1 MFFRPFMSATAPP
14 GPSPLSFLEP
24 AAPVAARRAGVWQV
38 RLLGGLE
45 ARNGEVVL
53 THFVS
58 HAIGALLARLAL
70 HPQRSHPRE
79 ELVELLWPGVAL
91 DVGRNRL
98 RNAISSLKRLL
109 EPPGVV
115 PGSVLAAD
123 RQSVKLAPM
132 ATRCDALEFERCV
145 REHRAE
151 EARALYRG
159 ELLPGFYD
167 DWIQDERTR
176 LAALLDRLVETPR
189 EPVPVVAMMAMR
201 DPVPRVEPVRAAAQP
216 AQPPVTPPP
225 RAEHRVFATPPTLPG
240 YLTNS
245 VGREAERAQLA
256 KLVGLHR
263 LVTLSGAG
271 GCGKTRMAVEVASAL
286 AQAAAG
292 IDAARATGFDS
303 TRFDT
308 IAFVALADC
317 TSAAQCAAQ
326 LRTSLHLPPS
336 AADPLEQAITML
348 AVGRPLLVLD
358 NFEQLV
364 QSGGLEIVETLL
376 ARLPALHLLVTSRR
390 VLGLAGEHE
399 LALVPLPQP
408 EADAGLEQVARNA
421 SVALFIDRA
430 RTVRPDFQVTARN
443 HEAVA
448 ALCRA
453 LEGLPLAI
461 ELAAS
466 RSRAFSP
473 ADMLAALSERFSLLA
488 RNSLRRGAPT
498 LRHDTLHGAIDW
510 SWQLLDARQQRFL
523 RALSVFRGGWSAA
536 SAQAV
541 CDEPRAHELLESLT
555 ADSLL
560 RSEVDAHGAM
570 RFYMLDMIRAFLR
583 DQLDSAQAT
592 ALRRQH
598 RAHYLAMAL
607 VWQARGALACDEAE
621 LPNFDEALRSAV
633 DDGQSELALTLA
645 LALRRHWESNGIGP
659 EPLALIERTLDQADP
674 SDSAWAGA
682 CIMTALLTLAAGR
695 GAHAQTLA
703 ERALAHVDQGVG
715 GGGAIERPALRAA
728 ALCALVRIKAH
739 RHLHAEGL
747 MPQLEEAMAL
757 AERSGVAEIAAQAL
771 SLMGMLVLYELK
783 DAARADA
790 LVAEA
795 HARYLAIGMVREASL
810 LRYERASC
818 LMELGRRADALAQ
831 AQQLE
836 RESAA
841 WGDRHHQLK
850 AINLQGVLYADMRR
864 WAEAIQAYRRC
875 AQLAWQSHNHYW
887 LGFALWNHGRN
898 LARLRQAEP
907 AALLMA
913 FSAAYWQRHFGAL
926 DATDNRYRRQVR
938 ALVCFQLGAERTATL
953 WSHGESLSL
962 AQAVA
967 LSAATLL
974 PGELPPG

>member
-1 MFFRPFMSATAPP
+1 MSATAPP
-14 GPSPLSFLEP
+14 SPSPLSFLEP
-24 AAPVAARRAGVWQV
+24 AGPGAARRAGVWQV
-38 RLLGGLE
+38 RVLGGLE
-45 ARNGEVVL
+45 ARNGDVVL
-53 THFVS
+53 THFIS

-145 REHRAE
+145 REHRVDDAS
-151 EARALYRG
+151 ALYRG

-167 DWIQDERTR
+167 DWVQEERTR
-176 LAALLDRLVETPR
+176 LAALLDRLALAPGAA
-189 EPVPVVAMMAMR
+189 PAAPGHPSPLVASGPSLLTER
-201 DPVPRVEPVRAAAQP
+201 GRA
-216 AQPPVTPPP
+216 PPPPSTPPP
-225 RAEHRVFATPPTLPG
+225 LFATQPALPG
-240 YLTNS
+240 YLTS
-245 VGREAERAQLA
+245 YVGREAERAQLA
-256 KLVGLHR
+256 ALVGVHR

-286 AQAAAG
+286 SQGAAG
-292 IDAARATGFDS
+292 GSHHTA
-303 TRFDT
+303 FDT

-336 AADPLEQAITML
+336 AANPLEQAITML

-364 QSGGLEIVETLL
+364 QSGGLEVVETLL
-376 ARLPALHLLVTSRR
+376 ASLPSLHLLVTSRR

-408 EADAGLEQVARNA
+408 EAHASLEQVARNA

-430 RTVRPDFQVTARN
+430 RNVRPDFQVTARN

-473 ADMLAALSERFSLLA
+473 ADMLAALAERFSLLA
-488 RNSLRRGAPT
+488 RNSARKASPT
-498 LRHDTLHGAIDW
+498 LRHDTLRGAIDW
-510 SWQLLDARQQRFL
+510 SWQLLDARQRRFL
-523 RALSVFRGGWSAA
+523 RALSVFRGGWSVA

-541 CDEPRAHELLESLT
+541 CDEPQAHELLESLT

-583 DQLDSAQAT
+583 DQLAPEQAM

-607 VWQARGALACDEAE
+607 AWQARGALGVDEAE

-659 EPLALIERTLDQADP
+659 EPLALIERTLDQVDP
-674 SDSAWAGA
+674 IDSAWAGA
-682 CIMTALLTLAAGR
+682 CIMTALLTLAAGH

-703 ERALAHVDQGVG
+703 ERALANVGRGDGV
-715 GGGAIERPALRAA
+715 IERPALRAA
-728 ALCALVRIKAH
+728 ALCALVRIKAN

-747 MPQLEEAMAL
+747 MPQLEEAVAL
-757 AERSGVAEIAAQAL
+757 AEQAGVAEIAAQAL
-771 SLMGMLVLYELK
+771 SLMGMLVLYEAK

-790 LVAEA
+790 LVVEA

-841 WGDRHHQLK
+841 LGDRHHQLK
-850 AINLQGVLYADMRR
+850 AINLQGVLYADLRR
-864 WAEAIQAYRRC
+864 WADAVQAYRRC

-898 LARLRQAEP
+898 LARLRQPEP

-926 DATDNRYRRQVR
+926 DGADNRYRRQVR
-938 ALVCFQLGAERTATL
+938 ALVRFQLGEERTAAL
-953 WSHGESLSL
+953 WSRGEGLSL

-967 LSAATLL
+967 LSTATLQ
-974 PGELPPG
+974 GSASA

>member
-1 MFFRPFMSATAPP
+1 MSATAPP
-14 GPSPLSFLEP
+14 SPSPLSFP
-24 AAPVAARRAGVWQV
+24 APGAARRAGVWQV
-38 RLLGGLE
+38 RVLGGLE
-45 ARNGEVVL
+45 ARNGDVVL

-145 REHRAE
+145 REHRAD
-151 EARALYRG
+151 EARALYQG

-167 DWIQDERTR
+167 DWVQEERSR
-176 LAALLDRLVETPR
+176 LAALLDR
-189 EPVPVVAMMAMR
+189 VAVA
-201 DPVPRVEPVRAAAQP
+201 PGAASSFASALPSMQRPAAPMFATQP
-216 AQPPVTPPP
+216 A
-225 RAEHRVFATPPTLPG
+225 LPG
-240 YLTNS
+240 YLTS
-245 VGREAERAQLA
+245 YVGREAERAQLA
-256 KLVGLHR
+256 ALVGMHR

-271 GCGKTRMAVEVASAL
+271 GCGKTRMAVEVAAAL
-286 AQAAAG
+286 AQATAG
-292 IDAARATGFDS
+292 WGYEKT
-303 TRFDT
+303 FDT
-308 IAFVALADC
+308 IAFVPLADC

-364 QSGGLEIVETLL
+364 QSGGLEVVEALL

-408 EADAGLEQVARNA
+408 EAHASLAQVAGNA

-430 RTVRPDFQVTARN
+430 RNVRPDFQVTARN

-473 ADMLAALSERFSLLA
+473 ADMLAALAERFSLLA
-488 RNSLRRGAPT
+488 RNNARKAGPT
-498 LRHDTLHGAIDW
+498 LRHDTLRGAIDW
-510 SWQLLDARQQRFL
+510 SWQLLDVRQQRFL

-541 CDEPRAHELLESLT
+541 CDEPQAHGLLESLT

-583 DQLDSAQAT
+583 DQLDPEQAT

-607 VWQARGALACDEAE
+607 AWQARGALAIDEPE

-659 EPLALIERTLDQADP
+659 EPLALIERTLDQVDP
-674 SDSAWAGA
+674 SDSAWASA
-682 CIMTALLTLAAGR
+682 CIMTALLTLSAGR
-695 GAHAQTLA
+695 GAHAQALA
-703 ERALAHVDQGVG
+703 ERALASVARGAG
-715 GGGAIERPALRAA
+715 GDVERPALRAA
-728 ALCALVRIKAH
+728 ALCALVRIKAN
-739 RHLHAEGL
+739 RHLHADGL
-747 MPQLEEAMAL
+747 MPLLEEAMAL
-757 AERSGVAEIAAQAL
+757 AEQSGVPEIAAQAL

-795 HARYLAIGMVREASL
+795 HARYLAIGMGREASL

-818 LMELGRRADALAQ
+818 LMELGRRDDALAQ

-841 WGDRHHQLK
+841 LGDRHHQLK
-850 AINLQGVLYADMRR
+850 AINLQGVLYADLRR
-864 WAEAIQAYRRC
+864 WSDALQAYQRC
-875 AQLAWQSHNHYW
+875 ARLAWQSHNHYW

-898 LARLRQAEP
+898 LARLRQPEP

-913 FSAAYWQRHFGAL
+913 FSALYWQKHFGAL
-926 DATDNRYRRQVR
+926 DGDDNRFRRQVR
-938 ALVCFQLGAERTATL
+938 ALVRHQLGEARTAAL
-953 WSHGESLSL
+953 WSRGEGLSL
-962 AQAVA
+962 AQAVS
-967 LSAATLL
+967 LSATLQ
-974 PGELPPG
+974 GQTSA